1 MAKNLVIVESPA
13 KAGTIGKFLGKDY
26 VVEASYGH
34 VRDLPKSKM
43 GVTFESGFEPNYVI
57 PTKAKKTVSALKK
70 KAKGKEVVYLA
81 PDPDREGEAISW
93 HLATI
98 LKGIPKSIKRVVF
111 NEITKDAVRG
121 AFEHPRGIDQKLV
134 DAQQARR
141 ILDRIVGYE
150 LSPLLW
156 KKVGRGLSAGRVQ
169 SVALRMIVEREREI
183 KIFKP
188 EEYWSLLA
196 KLSPKEGAEQ
206 GRIFQGKLDRI
217 GEKKVEL
224 KNKETTDKIKS
235 VLEKTAFTVASVT
248 KKERRRKPQA
258 PYTTSKLQQEGYNR
272 LGFSAAKT
280 MRVAQGLYEGIDL
293 GGEEGT
299 VGLITYMRT
308 DSVTISAGARKEAA
322 KYIKEKF
329 GDDYLP
335 KTPNTYRAK
344 KGAQEAHE
352 AIRPT
357 TVYHEP
363 NQIKSHLNDDQFKL
377 YELIWQKLLASQM
390 TPSVDLVTSVEILA
404 EPETEKKHY
413 IFRASGTRNLFP
425 GFLAVFAD
433 LAKPQK
439 KDQKKEVDEEDED
452 APQEFPDL
460 KKGDSLK
467 LHELIGN
474 QHFTKPPPRFNDASL
489 VKSLEEM
496 GIGRPSTYAPT
507 IYTLVSRDYV
517 SRKGGALVP
526 SELAEIVIT
535 LLVEHFPIILDFQ
548 FTAHM
553 EEELD
558 KIEEGE
564 MNWVAVLKNFYGP
577 FEKRLLEAKE
587 KMKNI
592 KKEVIPAGEDCE
604 KCGKAMVIKYGRY
617 GKFVACSGFPE
628 CRNTKPLSTGVGC
641 EKDGCDGYLVSRR
654 GRGGRRFYGC
664 SNYPKCD
671 FITNKLPDKEEA
683 KKEKEEKPPETDA
696 TGDAS

>member
-1 MAKNLVIVESPA
+1 LAKNLVIVESPA

-517 SRKGGALVP
+517 SRKGGSA
-526 SELAEIVIT
+526 ST
-535 LLVEHFPIILDFQ
+535 L
-548 FTAHM
+548 
-553 EEELD
+553 
-558 KIEEGE
+558 
-564 MNWVAVLKNFYGP
+564 
-577 FEKRLLEAKE
+577 
-587 KMKNI
+587 
-592 KKEVIPAGEDCE
+592 
-604 KCGKAMVIKYGRY
+604 
-617 GKFVACSGFPE
+617 
-628 CRNTKPLSTGVGC
+628 
-641 EKDGCDGYLVSRR
+641 
-654 GRGGRRFYGC
+654 
-664 SNYPKCD
+664 
-671 FITNKLPDKEEA
+671 
-683 KKEKEEKPPETDA
+683 
-696 TGDAS
+696 

>member
-1 MAKNLVIVESPA
+1 LAKNLVIVESPA